1 MTSGDEPAELPG
13 AAISLKPFEA
23 ARLSLA
29 RLGLPQ
35 TEEMT
40 RALTS
45 VAQIGADA
53 MGVARVGV
61 WLCQDDERLHNV
73 YVFDARSRLAGSGET
88 FSLDDWPAYRLAI
101 QTRRVVVVSDTASDE
116 RTRSLLATYLVPHGI
131 GATLDAPIYLDG
143 QIVGILCLE
152 HVGPRRDWT
161 QSDMDFGASVADM
174 MSTLLQQ
181 ERRLHVEEQL
191 RLAREELVRAESRH
205 ALARLA
211 AGVAHD
217 LNNLLTIISL
227 NASSLPSDGP
237 ARLIEEQCQ
246 VGARLARQLLA
257 FARERP
263 PQVQDLDLPE
273 VIRSV
278 RALLAS
284 ALGPACPLELRL
296 PDEPLMVRCDR
307 SEIEQIVLNL
317 AVNARAAMP
326 RGGPFSI
333 EVEARGDEVVLRASD
348 RGVGIPESVR
358 GRIFDPFFT
367 TRRDSGG
374 SGMGLAVVQAA
385 MLRAGGRVEVASV
398 EGEGATFTLRWP
410 RAAAD

>member
-1 MTSGDEPAELPG
+1 MTSGDEPAGSPG
-13 AAISLKPFEA
+13 ASVSLKPFEA
-23 ARLSLA
+23 ARLSLS
-29 RLGLPQ
+29 RIGLPG
-35 TEEMT
+35 TEELT
-40 RALTS
+40 RALTC

-53 MGVARVGV
+53 MQVARVGV
-61 WLCQDDERLHNV
+61 WLCEGDERLRNV
-73 YVFDARSRLAGSGET
+73 FVFDARTRQASAGET
-88 FSLDDWPAYRLAI
+88 FSLDDWPAYREAI
-101 QTRRVVVVSDTASDE
+101 RTRRVVAVSDTTSDA
-116 RTRSLLATYLVPHGI
+116 RTRSLLAHYLVPHGI

-143 QIVGILCLE
+143 QIVGVLCLE

-161 QSDMDFGASVADM
+161 QPDRDFGSSVADVL
-174 MSTLLQQ
+174 STLLQQ
-181 ERRLHVEEQL
+181 VRRLQVEEQL

-227 NASSLPSDGP
+227 NASSLPSGGP
-237 ARLIEEQCQ
+237 AHLIEEQCQ

-278 RALLAS
+278 RSLLAS
-284 ALGPACPLELRL
+284 ALGPACPLELLL

-326 RGGPFSI
+326 RGGPFTL
-333 EVEARGDEVVLRASD
+333 EVRGRGDEVLLWATD
-348 RGVGIPESVR
+348 RGVGIPEEVR
-358 GRIFDPFFT
+358 
-367 TRRDSGG
+367 
-374 SGMGLAVVQAA
+374 
-385 MLRAGGRVEVASV
+385 
-398 EGEGATFTLRWP
+398 
-410 RAAAD
+410 